1 MRYYGSD
8 KALLY
13 DDYIAL
19 RDGKMTE
26 ERAKELGM
34 TNFIKGYQHHN
45 ILGCLHNFK
54 CGGALPEEC
63 TWGDNETSDNR

>member
-1 MRYYGSD
+1 M

-26 ERAKELGM
+26 ERARELGL
-34 TNFIKGYQHHN
+34 TNYFKGKKFS
-45 ILGCLHNFK
+45 IVGSLHNFK
-54 CGGALPEEC
+54 GNSTMPDDCPCGVNNTA
-63 TWGDNETSDNR
+63 DNW

>member
-1 MRYYGSD
+1 M

-26 ERAKELGM
+26 ERAKELGF
-34 TNFIKGYQHHN
+34 TDYKYGQHMN
-45 ILGCLHNFK
+45 PIGSLHSWSCNGK
-54 CGGALPEEC
+54 RPEEC
-63 TWGDNETSDNR
+63 PYGSNETADNR

>member
-1 MRYYGSD
+1 M
-8 KALLY
+8 ALLY

-26 ERAKELGM
+26 GKAKELGFDNYREGM
-34 TNFIKGYQHHN
+34 QLTLVGS
-45 ILGCLHNFK
+45 LHNFK